1 METWV
6 RRLANKVAQSLG
18 YDAEKES
25 VIAYGLIAI
34 VQVVLTVAL
43 ALAAGLLIH
52 APAEAMIVCFSV
64 SILRRFSGG
73 AHADSLGLC
82 TGITVVVCTL
92 FAFLATRLAI
102 YTTPLILTLITLAVY
117 AFAYASIHRY
127 APVDSPNKPIRTEQ
141 KRLRMRRACY
151 RIIAAYALLQ
161 SLLIIASLWYPAFR
175 SLAISLI
182 LGVAWQAFTLT
193 NAGNILL
200 NRLNVLPDHKRKED
214 SK

>member
-1 METWV
+1 MEVWV

-34 VQVVLTVAL
+34 TQVLMTVIL

-52 APAEAMIVCFSV
+52 APAESMIVCFSV

-73 AHADSLGLC
+73 AHADSLGKC
-82 TGITVVVCTL
+82 TFITVVACTL
-92 FAFLATRLAI
+92 FAFLSRFLAPFL
-102 YTTPLILTLITLAVY
+102 TPLLLTLVTLVVY
-117 AFAYASIHRY
+117 TLVYTSIYRY
-127 APVDSPNKPIRTEQ
+127 APVASPHKPIKTEQ
-141 KRLRMRRACY
+141 KRLRMRRGCY
-151 RIIAAYALLQ
+151 RTMAVYVAVQ
-161 SLLIIASLWYPAFR
+161 TLLIIASLWYPGAR
-175 SLAISLI
+175 SLAVSLI

-200 NRLNVLPDHKRKED
+200 NKLNVLPEIEGKED
-214 SK
+214 VK